1 MSKLPLK
8 AYWSLLAQYIRP
20 QKGRFFLLAFL
31 LLGSIG
37 LQLLNPQIIG
47 SFIDAALAGAEAPQL
62 VAAGLAFLG
71 IALLQQVVTVGVKYL
86 GETVAWTATNALR
99 ADLAQHCLNLDM
111 SFHNNHTPG
120 ELIER
125 IDGDVAELANF
136 FSQFFIIL
144 IGNLLLLAGIL
155 AVLFF
160 EDWRLGLIFSLFTAS
175 ALFILNRMRDIAIPD
190 QKANRQ
196 ASAELFGQV
205 EEQLSGKEDLRSSGA
220 ESYAIRQLFRRQAD
234 LLHHNRRA
242 ELKRWWM
249 SMAVTGLL
257 TLGMLL
263 AVLSGYYLFLGG
275 LITVGTIYV
284 IVYYINMLE
293 TPIWEL
299 THQMQSF
306 QTIGACVERLTDLRK
321 IERMIQ
327 DGPGTAISSG
337 ALPLG
342 FAEVSFA
349 YGDLEPVLHGLTFTL
364 PPGARLGLLGRTG
377 SGKTTLARLV
387 FRLYDPQQ
395 GALLLDGTN
404 LQTHRLADL
413 RRRVGMVTQEVQLF
427 RATVRDN
434 LTFFDRSISDEHI
447 HQAIQSLE
455 LADWYAALPAGLD
468 TLLESGSHSLSAG
481 EAQLLAFTR
490 IFLRDPGLIILD
502 EASSRLD
509 PATEQRIE
517 RAIDRLLTGRT
528 AIIIAH
534 RLATVAR
541 VDQIMILE
549 DGQMREF
556 GERRQLASDPGSLF
570 YRLLQTGLEE
580 VLA

>member
-1 MSKLPLK
+1 MPNLPLK

-20 QKGRFFLLAFL
+20 QRGRFFLLGCL

-47 SFIDAALAGAEAPQL
+47 GFIDAALAGAPASQL
-62 VAAGLAFLG
+62 VAAGLTFLG
-71 IALLQQVVTVGVKYL
+71 IALLQQAATVGVKYL
-86 GETVAWTATNALR
+86 GEVVAWTATNALR
-99 ADLAQHCLNLDM
+99 ADLAAHCLSLDM
-111 SFHNNHTPG
+111 SFHNSHTPG

-136 FSQFFIIL
+136 FSQFFIVL
-144 IGNLLLLAGIL
+144 LGNLLLLVGIL
-155 AVLFF
+155 VVLYL
-160 EDWRLGLIFSLFTAS
+160 EDWRIGLAFTVFA
-175 ALFILNRMRDIAIPD
+175 ALSVLILNRMRGIAIPD
-190 QKANRQ
+190 QKAFRQ
-196 ASAELFGQV
+196 ASAELFGLI
-205 EEQLSGKEDLRSSGA
+205 EEQLSGKEDIRSSGA
-220 ESYAIRQLFRRQAD
+220 IGYTLRQLFRHQAD
-234 LLHHNRRA
+234 MLRHNRRSHF
-242 ELKRWWM
+242 KRWQIEL
-249 SMAVTGLL
+249 AIGGLL

-263 AVLSGYYLFLGG
+263 AVLGGYYLYLGG
-275 LITVGTIYV
+275 LITVGTIYL

-293 TPIWEL
+293 SPIWAL
-299 THQMQSF
+299 THEIQSF
-306 QTIGACVERLTDLRK
+306 QTIGACVERLTLLRQV
-321 IERMIQ
+321 ERRIQ
-327 DGPGTAISSG
+327 DGPGAPLSSG
-337 ALPLG
+337 ALALD
-342 FAEVSFA
+342 FVDVSFA
-349 YGDLEPVLHGLTFTL
+349 YGEQEPVLQGLSFSL
-364 PPGARLGLLGRTG
+364 PPGSRLGLLGRTG

-395 GALLLDGTN
+395 GALLLDGAN
-404 LQTHRLADL
+404 LQSHRLAEL
-413 RRRVGMVTQEVQLF
+413 RQRVGMVTQEVQLF

-434 LTFFDRSISDEHI
+434 LTFFDRAISDEHI
-447 HQAIQSLE
+447 HQAIQALE
-455 LADWYAALPAGLD
+455 LAEWFGALPAGLD
-468 TLLESGSHSLSAG
+468 TLLEAGSHSLSAG

-549 DGQMREF
+549 NGQPREF
-556 GERRQLASDPGSLF
+556 GERRQLAADPASLF
-570 YRLLQTGLEE
+570 YRLLQSGLEE